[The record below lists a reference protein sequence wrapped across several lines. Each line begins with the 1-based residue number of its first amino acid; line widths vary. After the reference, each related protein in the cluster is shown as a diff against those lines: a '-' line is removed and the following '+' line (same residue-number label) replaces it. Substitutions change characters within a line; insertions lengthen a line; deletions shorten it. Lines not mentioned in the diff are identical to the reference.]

1 MISVSLQTRPAEP
14 ADQQQIA
21 SLMSFEA
28 HVHRHMDWR
37 TPLDWLGSPHYWVLE
52 DQQRV
57 MAALA
62 CSQDPPGIAWL
73 RLFTFA
79 PPLSGLEAWSPLWAA
94 ARDEMACAGGA
105 LAAAIAAKPWMQE
118 LLRESGFHF
127 YQEIVLL
134 EWTARPIDPCPPPDG
149 ISIRTMSVDDL
160 SCVVE
165 TDVDA
170 FEPLWHNSV
179 HALRKAY
186 SLAVCATVAEKAGRV
201 IGYQIST
208 GNLLGAHLAR
218 LAVRKEAQ
226 GKGVGSALLNDLIL
240 RLSSR
245 YLARLTVNT
254 QANNIASLALY
265 QKLGFVRTGE
275 QYPVFIYQV

>member
-1 MISVSLQTRPAEP
+1 
-14 ADQQQIA
+14 
-21 SLMSFEA
+21 
-28 HVHRHMDWR
+28 
-37 TPLDWLGSPHYWVLE
+37 
-52 DQQRV
+52 
-57 MAALA
+57 
-62 CSQDPPGIAWL
+62 
-73 RLFTFA
+73 
-79 PPLSGLEAWSPLWAA
+79 
-94 ARDEMACAGGA
+94 MACAGGA